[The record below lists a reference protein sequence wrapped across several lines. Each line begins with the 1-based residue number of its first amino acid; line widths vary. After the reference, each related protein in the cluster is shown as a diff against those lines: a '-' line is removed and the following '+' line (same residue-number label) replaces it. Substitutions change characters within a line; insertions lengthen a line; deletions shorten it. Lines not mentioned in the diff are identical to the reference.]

1 MLKIEFMNES
11 LSNKTNSA
19 KTRKTKKSMKLKV
32 YFYLMMFV
40 FLVGITTSS
49 RAETYEVTLTSVN
62 GVTMRPFGQYD
73 PRSVNSGD
81 AFRFTVAMDDGSPL
95 GSNFIVKAGGEVLT
109 ACAENSYTI
118 DLVTKNS
125 EVTVSR
131 QNSVES
137 TEESIFAIYGHDKM
151 IYIDGD
157 EVADVV
163 IYDMS
168 GRVVSKTTTDGSQ
181 CAVVLDNAGI
191 YIVKISNGTHTQT
204 EKVIIR

>member
-1 MLKIEFMNES
+1 MNES

-19 KTRKTKKSMKLKV
+19 KTRKTKKSMKVKV

-118 DLVTKNS
+118 DVITKNS
-125 EVTVSR
+125 EVTVSLH
-131 QNSVES
+131 NSVEL
-137 TEESIFAIYGHDKM
+137 TEESLFAIYSHDKM
-151 IYIDGD
+151 VYVHGN

-163 IYDMS
+163 VYDMS
-168 GRVVSKTTTDGSQ
+168 GRVVSKTIINGSQ
-181 CAVVLDNAGI
+181 CAIVLENAGI
-191 YIVKISNGTHTQT
+191 YIVKVSNGIHVKT
-204 EKVIIR
+204 EKVIIK

>member
-1 MLKIEFMNES
+1 MNES

-19 KTRKTKKSMKLKV
+19 KTRKTKKSMKVKV

-118 DLVTKNS
+118 DVITKNS
-125 EVTVSR
+125 EVTVSLH
-131 QNSVES
+131 NSVEL
-137 TEESIFAIYGHDKM
+137 TAESLFAIYSHDKM
-151 IYIDGD
+151 VYVRGN

-163 IYDMS
+163 VYDMS
-168 GRVVSKTTTDGSQ
+168 GRVVSKTIINGSQ
-181 CAVVLDNAGI
+181 CAIVLENAGI
-191 YIVKISNGTHTQT
+191 YIVKVSNGIHVKT
-204 EKVIIR
+204 EKVIIK